1 MKLIEFL
8 IIGLVVFFFLSL
20 LVSAGLKR
28 KIKILK
34 KGDKYNGFFTDFL
47 FPLISTNI
55 LCQEFIPIFIIENK
69 SNLLIKNTTKQVNL
83 ILCFFYI
90 DLISIILIINYLP
103 NKILRIRK
111 KLNNLRKSKMTRPNL
126 KRSKKINNNHNQNKM
141 KIKNNKIR
149 SLKKRRTYNK
159 IQSQINQIRLE

>member
-90 DLISIILIINYLP
+90 DLISIILIINFIP
-103 NKILRIRK
+103 
-111 KLNNLRKSKMTRPNL
+111 
-126 KRSKKINNNHNQNKM
+126 
-141 KIKNNKIR
+141 IK
-149 SLKKRRTYNK
+149 
-159 IQSQINQIRLE
+159 